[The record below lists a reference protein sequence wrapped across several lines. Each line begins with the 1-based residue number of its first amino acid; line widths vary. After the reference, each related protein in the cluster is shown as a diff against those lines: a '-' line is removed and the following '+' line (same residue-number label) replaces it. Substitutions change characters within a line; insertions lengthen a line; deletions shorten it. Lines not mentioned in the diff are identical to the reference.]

1 MSLGTYPTTMGW
13 KELRNSIEAGRTKDI
28 TMNRLQYLLT
38 KLAEEASEVAQM
50 SLKTQQFGLDEVYI
64 DKSNRVR
71 LHEELDDLLTVI
83 NLLNTEFGFG
93 YMPNEEYVINKINK
107 IAKYYQYSVDLG
119 MVTID
124 FGAPNNENPNQ
135 EPKA

>member
-1 MSLGTYPTTMGW
+1 
-13 KELRNSIEAGRTKDI
+13 
-28 TMNRLQYLLT
+28 MNRLQYLLT